1 MAVSHAIMATL
12 LSGPISGYGLA
23 KRFNRSV
30 GYFWQ
35 ATHQQIY
42 RELAALEER
51 GYVELV
57 STPSAS
63 EKLYALTPQGKEAFA
78 EWIAQPAEPGMLRE
92 DLLVKIRAGKLV
104 APAVLIT
111 ELKRRRIVHAE
122 KLAIYQMLRE
132 RDFPQPQHLSYEQR
146 LQYLPLL
153 RGIMFETDTL
163 AWCDTAISLLQEG
176 AQLEQ

>member
-42 RELAALEER
+42 RELAALGEL

-57 STPSAS
+57 STPLAS
-63 EKLYALTPQGKEAFA
+63 EKLYALTSQGKEAFA

-104 APAVLIT
+104 VP
-111 ELKRRRIVHAE
+111 
-122 KLAIYQMLRE
+122 
-132 RDFPQPQHLSYEQR
+132 
-146 LQYLPLL
+146 
-153 RGIMFETDTL
+153 
-163 AWCDTAISLLQEG
+163 
-176 AQLEQ
+176 